1 MKRKLIICTL
11 LAFLGTPFIFSQSG
25 SRGTLE
31 IKFTGIWNAEGQ
43 VAIGINTSPEG
54 WPEHP
59 QIELQFKKQNLV
71 NGEMKVRIPDLPY
84 GTLAISAL
92 DDLDS
97 DQEMRMT
104 LGIPREGFGFSMDPP
119 FKLSAPKFEECSFK
133 LNQPL
138 QQIEIR
144 FRNNGKDK

>member
-1 MKRKLIICTL
+1 MKLRLLACTL
-11 LAFLGTPFIFSQSG
+11 LAFLSTPLLFSQSG

-31 IKFTGIWNAEGQ
+31 ILFKGIRNAEGQ

-59 QIELQFKKQNLV
+59 QIELQFKKQNLK
-71 NGEMKVRIPDLPY
+71 NGELTVRIPDLPY
-84 GTLAISAL
+84 GTMAISAL
-92 DDLDS
+92 DDLDA

-119 FKLSAPKFEECSFK
+119 FKLSAPKFEDCSFE

-138 QQIEIR
+138 LKIEIR
-144 FRNNGKDK
+144 FRNNGKEK

>member
-1 MKRKLIICTL
+1 MKYKLIVCTL
-11 LAFLGTPFIFSQSG
+11 IACLGTPFVLSQSG

-31 IKFTGIWNAEGQ
+31 IKFKGIRNAEGQ

-54 WPEHP
+54 WPEKP
-59 QIELQFKKQNLV
+59 QIELQFKKQNLK
-71 NGEMKVRIPDLPY
+71 NGEMTVRVPDLPY
-84 GTLAISAL
+84 GPLAISAL

-97 DQEMRMT
+97 DQEMKMT

-119 FKLSAPKFEECSFK
+119 FKLSAPKYEDCSFQ

-144 FRNNGKDK
+144 FRNNGKEK

>member
-1 MKRKLIICTL
+1 MKHKLLICAL
-11 LAFLGTPFIFSQSG
+11 FALLGTPVLHSQTDSK
-25 SRGTLE
+25 GTLE
-31 IKFTGIWNAEGQ
+31 IKFTGIRNGQ
-43 VAIGINTSPEG
+43 GQIAIGINTLSEG
-54 WPEHP
+54 WPENP

-71 NGEMKVRIPDLPY
+71 NGEMTVQIPDLPY

-97 DQEMRMT
+97 DQEMKMT

-119 FKLSAPKFEECSFK
+119 FRLSAPRFTDCAFQ
-133 LNQPL
+133 LNQPFHR
-138 QQIEIR
+138 IEIR